1 MRVRVLE
8 AVRVPV
14 LSEPLVAREPLQSPE
29 AMQLVALL
37 VLQASV
43 ALPPEVTVDG
53 VAEIEIVGGGGA
65 ATLTVA
71 DCVTLPPAPVQVS
84 V

>member
-1 MRVRVLE
+1 MRVAVVA

-14 LSEPLVAREPLQSPE
+14 PSEPLVARAPLQSPE
-29 AMQLVALL
+29 AVQVAALL
-37 VLQASV
+37 VVQASV
-43 ALPPEVTVDG
+43 ALPPDVTVEG
-53 VAEIEIVGGGGA
+53 VAEIAIVGAGGA

-71 DCVTLPPAPVQVS
+71 DCVTLPPPPVHVS